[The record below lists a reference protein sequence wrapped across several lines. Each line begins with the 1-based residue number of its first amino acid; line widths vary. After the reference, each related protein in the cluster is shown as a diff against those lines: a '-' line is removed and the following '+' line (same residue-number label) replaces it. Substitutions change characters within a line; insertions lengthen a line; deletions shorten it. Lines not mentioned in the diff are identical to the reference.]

1 MKPLLRRLPLITLGL
16 MLGAVALGLFF
27 ARNPT
32 PSAPTAAVATATET
46 ATFAPKPAESPASVN
61 PSAVTPTPARREIAL
76 PPPDPAVY
84 AVIGTLLADLK
95 KGPIERSQLLARL
108 KALKASIHALPPDV
122 AAATLIAWLDS
133 GADAPTRLS
142 FVVGAEGVMDESPT
156 FRTALLDLLGQT
168 DPVASLGYSQDLL
181 AAKPG
186 PEEYALALRNL
197 AWLNPDGAQT
207 ALIRQSFL
215 ALLTD
220 PALSE
225 QPTPGYLESFDVA
238 VAVANADLVRALLA
252 NQSTQLGNDVLSRT
266 TFIALDR
273 IMLRTPEAILD
284 AFAADPRFLADQPN
298 WRASLLARLD
308 PSNPE
313 HVEQLRNYLLKT
325 PHAETELGYFASI
338 YPLANFFEGNR
349 LVTGWETV
357 NQAQTIPERDAAARK
372 LMEGLLAEPGF
383 KGVAPSIETIL
394 QRVSPPT
401 ATPPASA
408 APPVSLMPAL

>member
-1 MKPLLRRLPLITLGL
+1 MKIHFDKYKPLEFNFIYRNAFEYLKQTDGELSNDKREDWEIEATKGMMSHNNFAERPF
-16 MLGAVALGLFF
+16 AV
-27 ARNPT
+27 
-32 PSAPTAAVATATET
+32 
-46 ATFAPKPAESPASVN
+46 
-61 PSAVTPTPARREIAL
+61 
-76 PPPDPAVY
+76 
-84 AVIGTLLADLK
+84 
-95 KGPIERSQLLARL
+95 L
-108 KALKASIHALPPDV
+108 KAFAKTYPAL
-122 AAATLIAWLDS
+122 S
-133 GADAPTRLS
+133 
-142 FVVGAEGVMDESPT
+142 
-156 FRTALLDLLGQT
+156 
-168 DPVASLGYSQDLL
+168 
-181 AAKPG
+181 
-186 PEEYALALRNL
+186 LRNL
-197 AWLNPDGAQT
+197 AWLNPDGSQT

-220 PALSE
+220 PALSA

-273 IMLRTPEAILD
+273 IMLRTPDAILD

-349 LVTGWETV
+349 LVTDWETV

-408 APPVSLMPAL
+408 APPVGLMPSL